1 MVTATRW
8 AFTRSMWLRP
18 VSMTLTDE
26 TRNLIDAKALGLM
39 KPGGIVINTSRGEII
54 DEAALEAALGSGH
67 LRGAGLDVF
76 AKEPAGAGNPLFAL
90 DTVVAGPHQAW
101 LTPETLSRSLAV
113 AKENCRRLAAGEA
126 LLHRV
131 V

>member
-1 MVTATRW
+1 LLEEVDII
-8 AFTRSMWLRP
+8 SLHLP
-18 VSMTLTDE
+18 LTDE
-26 TRNLIDAKALGLM
+26 TRNLIDAKALARM

-54 DEAALEAALGSGH
+54 DEVALEAALRSGH

-76 AKEPAGAGNPLFAL
+76 AKEPAGAENPLFAL
-90 DTVVAGPHQAW
+90 DRVVVAPHQAW